1 MVCKYRCEGIF
12 FLMYECEVH
21 DVKIVYYVVLSFL
34 YICPYVLFR
43 TALFNKDKVQY
54 DQSPEFKFRFV
65 FSPLQLLRF
74 SALCGQIWQKVL
86 RDF

>member
-1 MVCKYRCEGIF
+1 
-12 FLMYECEVH
+12 MYECEVH

-65 FSPLQLLRF
+65 FSPFNYCVSQLSVDRF
-74 SALCGQIWQKVL
+74 GKK
-86 RDF
+86 F